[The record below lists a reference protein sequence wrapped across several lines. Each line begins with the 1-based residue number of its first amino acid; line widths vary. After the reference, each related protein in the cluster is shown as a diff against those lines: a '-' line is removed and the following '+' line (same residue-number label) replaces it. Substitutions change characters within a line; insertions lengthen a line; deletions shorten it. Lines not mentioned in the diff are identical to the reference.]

1 MNAEMILNLV
11 IASLLSA
18 ILYVILKYF
27 QVFKI
32 NNLQGLTFN
41 YVTASSFA
49 FFSNYE
55 KNVGCFNH
63 CESFLHYGL
72 GIGLLFIF
80 VFYTAALTA
89 QHAGITATSI
99 AGKMSMVIPILF
111 GIWYFGD
118 QLTPLRTIG
127 IFTALGAVLLSTIK
141 KRKVAEE
148 AHHGKLI
155 LLLPLLLFIG
165 SGLVDTTIKLSE
177 HYIITSENQDL
188 FLTYLFGSAGI
199 LGCIGSLYNRFAK
212 KVKFEWKNI
221 FAGVI
226 LGVVNYYSLVFLI
239 RFLGSPGLE
248 SSIAFAMTNVL
259 VVIFSTLFGIII
271 FKEKLSKM
279 NAAGLALAITS
290 IIILAY

>member
-11 IASLLSA
+11 VASFLSA

-41 YVTASSFA
+41 YLTASSFA
-49 FFSNYE
+49 FFSNFE
-55 KNVGCFNH
+55 ENMDCFNR

-72 GIGLLFIF
+72 GIGLLFIA

-118 QLTPLRTIG
+118 QLTPIRTLG
-127 IFTALGAVLLSTIK
+127 IFTALAAVLLSTIK
-141 KRKVAEE
+141 KKKTAEE

-165 SGLVDTTIKLSE
+165 SGLVDTSIKLSE
-177 HYIITSENQDL
+177 HFIINPENQDL
-188 FLTYLFGSAGI
+188 FLTYLFGSAGL
-199 LGCIGSLYNRFAK
+199 LGCIGSLYNRFTK
-212 KVKFEWKNI
+212 QIKFEWKNI
-221 FAGVI
+221 LAGVI
-226 LGVVNYYSLVFLI
+226 LGITNYYSLVFLI
-239 RFLGSPGLE
+239 RFLASPGLE
-248 SSIAFAMTNVL
+248 SSIGFAMTNVL
-259 VVIFSTLFGIII
+259 VVIFSTLMGILL
-271 FKEKLSKM
+271 FKEKLSPM
-279 NAAGLALAITS
+279 NQAGIALAITS
-290 IIILAY
+290 IIILGY

>member
-11 IASLLSA
+11 VASFLSA

-41 YVTASSFA
+41 YLTASSFA
-49 FFSNYE
+49 FFSNFE
-55 KNVGCFNH
+55 KNIDCFKQ

-72 GIGLLFIF
+72 GIGLLFIA

-111 GIWYFGD
+111 GIGYFGD
-118 QLTPLRTIG
+118 QLTPIRTLG
-127 IFTALGAVLLSTIK
+127 IFTALAAVLLSTIK
-141 KRKVAEE
+141 KKKTTEE

-165 SGLVDTTIKLSE
+165 SGLVDTSIKLTE
-177 HYIITSENQDL
+177 HFIINSENQDL
-188 FLTYLFGSAGI
+188 FLTYLFGSAGL
-199 LGCIGSLYNRFAK
+199 LGCIGSLYNRFTK
-212 KVKFEWKNI
+212 QIKFEWKNVL
-221 FAGVI
+221 AGVI
-226 LGVVNYYSLVFLI
+226 LGITNYYSLVFLI
-239 RFLGSPGLE
+239 RFLASPGLE
-248 SSIAFAMTNVL
+248 SSIGFAMTNVL
-259 VVIFSTLFGIII
+259 VVIFSTLMGILL
-271 FKEKLSKM
+271 FKEKLSPM
-279 NAAGLALAITS
+279 NQAGIALAITS
-290 IIILAY
+290 IIILGY